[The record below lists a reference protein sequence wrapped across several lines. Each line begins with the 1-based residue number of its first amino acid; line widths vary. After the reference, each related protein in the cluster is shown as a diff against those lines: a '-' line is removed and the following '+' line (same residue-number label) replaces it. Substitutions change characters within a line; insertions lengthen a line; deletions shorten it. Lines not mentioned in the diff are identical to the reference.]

1 MASPLADYVV
11 SLGRDGRIA
20 SRGSVSDALK
30 KDKTLAK
37 ELAKDARAIKDDE
50 KKIDGEEPYEAARP
64 TDGKL
69 ILAEE
74 IAEGHV
80 SWDAGKHA
88 IQLFHSL
95 NRAYWCTPQQN
106 EVNLFINN
114 LGGTHPVMFWMLFVG
129 GLFVSDVL
137 LNLQTWFLGYWAEQ
151 YDMYP
156 PEQVNITL

>member
-1 MASPLADYVV
+1 MAEPLADYVV
-11 SLGRDGRIA
+11 SLGQDGRIA

-37 ELAKDARAIKDDE
+37 EVAKDARTIKDDK
-50 KKIDGEEPYEAARP
+50 KKIDGEEPYETARP

-88 IQLFHSL
+88 IQLFHIS
-95 NRAYWCTPQQN
+95 NRAHWCTRQQP
-106 EVNLFINN
+106 EVKLFTNN
-114 LGGTHPVMFWMLFVG
+114 LGGTNPVTFWMLFAG
-129 GLFVSDVL
+129 GLFVSNIL
-137 LNLQTWFLGYWAEQ
+137 LNLQMWFMGYWAEQ
-151 YDMYP
+151 YDIYP
-156 PEQVNITL
+156 PEQVNIAL

>member
-20 SRGSVSDALK
+20 SRGTVSDALK

-37 ELAKDARAIKDDE
+37 EFAEGARAIKDDE
-50 KKIDGEEPYEAARP
+50 KIDAEESDDVAKQ

-80 SWDAGKHA
+80 SWDAGEST
-88 IQLFHSL
+88 IQRFRISESETH
-95 NRAYWCTPQQN
+95 CCIPQ
-106 EVNLFINN
+106 LK
-114 LGGTHPVMFWMLFVG
+114 
-129 GLFVSDVL
+129 
-137 LNLQTWFLGYWAEQ
+137 
-151 YDMYP
+151 
-156 PEQVNITL
+156 